1 MSDPLSLL
9 ADDEEP
15 SAPFWMATFSDMMTL
30 LLTFFVMLV
39 AMSSVEVK
47 KFEEALSYF
56 TGRRGIMEQEGV
68 MPGIMGVAGE
78 QDARQQATQFE
89 RIARAVQ
96 DQGLGDAVEVGLTDR
111 GVRVTFADSVAFAP
125 GSVALDARA
134 QRVLQ
139 TVAEM
144 SKGVA
149 AVEVEGHTDDR
160 PISTPAYP
168 SNWELSAARA
178 ASVVRYLIG
187 QPGALEPGRYMASG
201 YGEHRPRAP
210 NDIPEGRARNRRIS
224 VLFRTPSPDGQPPPG
239 DAPTFFRPTHA
250 D

>member
-9 ADDEEP
+9 GDDEEP
-15 SAPFWMATFSDMMTL
+15 TAPFWMATFSDMMTL

-56 TGRRGIMEQEGV
+56 TGRRGIMEQEGM
-68 MPGIMGVAGE
+68 MPGIMGVAGKQDVRE
-78 QDARQQATQFE
+78 QAAQFE
-89 RIARAVQ
+89 QIARAVQ
-96 DQGLGDAVEVGLTDR
+96 NQGLGGAVEVDLTER

-125 GSVALDARA
+125 GSVDLDARA

-144 SKGVA
+144 AEGVA
-149 AVEVEGHTDDR
+149 TVEVEGHTDDQ

-178 ASVVRYLIG
+178 ASVVRYLID
-187 QPGALEPGRYMASG
+187 QPGALEPRHYMASG
-201 YGEHRPRAP
+201 YGEHRPRAS
-210 NDIPEGRARNRRIS
+210 NDTPGDRARNRRIS
-224 VLFRTPSPDGQPPPG
+224 VLFRTPSADSAPASNGPESLFPPHHV
-239 DAPTFFRPTHA
+239 R
-250 D
+250 